1 MKGMPIYL
9 DHNATTPCDPA
20 VLEAMLPY
28 FTQAYGNAASH
39 SHAWGWQ
46 AREAVLVAREQVAA
60 SIGATER
67 EIIFTSGATES
78 VNLAIKGV
86 WDTYSQKGNHIIT
99 TAIEHHAVLDTCAW
113 LEKRGAEV
121 SYLPVNGQGWVEP
134 ERIREAIRP
143 QTILIAVM
151 HANNETGTLMPVD
164 EIGRIAKEHKIF
176 FFCDAAQSVGK
187 IPVQVEEMG
196 VDLLA
201 CSAHKFYGPKGVG
214 ALYIRR
220 RDPRVNPGAQIH
232 GGGHERGIR
241 SGTLNVPGIVG
252 MGHAAQLATRMM
264 ATEAK
269 RLSSLRDELETAILS
284 IGGVVLNSD
293 PSRRLPHVGNYSF
306 EGVQG
311 DALLRALTRDLA
323 LSSGSA
329 CTSALPE
336 PSYVLRALG
345 RSDELASAAIR
356 ISLGRHTSADDTGK
370 AQEIIRDTVLKL
382 REQGHYVT
390 GNSGI

>member
-1 MKGMPIYL
+1 MKGMPVYL
-9 DHNATTPCDPA
+9 DHNATTPCDPE
-20 VLEAMLPY
+20 VLEVMLPY

-60 SIGATER
+60 AIGATER
-67 EIIFTSGATES
+67 EIVFTSGATEA

-86 WDTYSQKGNHIIT
+86 WETYSQKGNHIIT
-99 TAIEHHAVLDTCAW
+99 TAVEHHAVLDTCAW

-121 SYLPVNGQGWVEP
+121 SYLPVNEKGWVEP
-134 ERIREAIRP
+134 EKIKEAIRP
-143 QTILIAVM
+143 STILIAVM
-151 HANNETGTLMPVD
+151 HANNETGTLMPVA
-164 EIGRIAKEHKIF
+164 EIGRIAKEQKII

-187 IPVQVEEMG
+187 IPVQVDEMG

-214 ALYIRR
+214 ALYVRR
-220 RDPRVNPGAQIH
+220 RDPRVSLSAQIH
-232 GGGHERGIR
+232 GGGHERGLR

-252 MGHAAQLATRMM
+252 MGHAAQLAGKLME
-264 ATEAK
+264 TEAK
-269 RLSSLRDELETAILS
+269 RLSALRDELETAILS
-284 IGGVVLNSD
+284 IGGVLLNTD

-311 DALLRALTRDLA
+311 DALLRALTRELA

-356 ISLGRHTSADDTGK
+356 IALGRSTTAEDIRH
-370 AQEIIRDTVLKL
+370 AQSVIRENVLKL
-382 REQGHYVT
+382 REQGHYVAD
-390 GNSGI
+390 NSGI